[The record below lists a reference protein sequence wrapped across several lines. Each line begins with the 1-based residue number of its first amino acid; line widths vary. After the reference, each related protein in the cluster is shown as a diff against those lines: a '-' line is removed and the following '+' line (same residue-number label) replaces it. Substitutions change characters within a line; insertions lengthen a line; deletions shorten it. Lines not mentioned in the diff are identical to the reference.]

1 MSSRKMSNTNRGIYK
16 QEYSFGTEAFKYN
29 NTYVNDKTNKNGHRQ
44 YYDEYGRNT
53 RYNYYGNNALNE
65 QQYVSTDRPYW
76 IDEPLKRRTEETKR
90 QSVGAS
96 DILFKFKMTALGLVI
111 FIASFAYVGITSQ
124 FHMKQNELK
133 NITKEILN
141 VQSEKNSIS
150 AAISQELNIQHVR
163 EIAETELDMVD
174 PLPHQI
180 VYIEV
185 NKESMTI
192 YGRD

>member
-1 MSSRKMSNTNRGIYK
+1 MSNTNRGIYR
-16 QEYSFGTEAFKYN
+16 QEYSFGTEAFKYS
-29 NTYVNDKTNKNGHRQ
+29 NTYSNNKTNRSGHRQ

-53 RYNYYGNNALNE
+53 SYSYYGDTTLSE
-65 QQYVSTDRPYW
+65 QQYVNTDRPYW
-76 IDEPLKRRTEETKR
+76 IDEPLKRQTEKTKR

-96 DILFKFKMTALGLVI
+96 DILFRVKMATLGLIV
-111 FIASFAYVGITSQ
+111 FIASFMYVGITSQ

-133 NITKEILN
+133 KITKEILN
-141 VQSEKNSIS
+141 VQSEKNTVS

-185 NKESMTI
+185 NKESMTV